1 VSDLVRRHGGLLLR
15 VVVSVL
21 LLGVVLAYVDV
32 AEMARTVRD
41 GEWAWFLVAVAVMS
55 AAAVVGA
62 LRWRVFLLGAEIPV
76 SRLRASRVFAAS
88 LVLNNVLPTSVG
100 GDALRAWL
108 VGRDTGRLLG
118 AATATIVD
126 KVTALLCLF
135 ALGWLLLAVDG
146 SSVPSSVVGVFAWVT
161 VGLVV
166 AVAAAALVA
175 AGVGPVLHR
184 VPERFAGA
192 VREIW
197 ATVRVWAGSGRLV
210 AAVTGLGLMYQVL
223 AVLALVAVAKTVGVE
238 LSFALAAVSAAIVL
252 VAMLV
257 PVSIGGLGVREGG
270 FVLLLGQ
277 ADVDGAQA
285 TLVSLLGAGAV
296 VLGSAA
302 VVGLAA
308 AIEALRARETEK
320 PTAQQERPAPGA

>member
-21 LLGVVLAYVDV
+21 LLGAVLAYVDV

-41 GEWAWFLVAVAVMS
+41 GEWAWFLVAVALMA

-62 LRWRVFLLGAEIPV
+62 LRWRVLLHGAAIPV
-76 SRLRASRVFAAS
+76 SRLRASRVFSAS

-108 VGRDTGRLLG
+108 VGRETGRLLG

-135 ALGWLLLAVDG
+135 ALGWLTLALDAG
-146 SSVPSSVVGVFAWVT
+146 SVPSSVVGVFAWVT
-161 VGLVV
+161 AGLVAAI
-166 AVAAAALVA
+166 AVAALVA
-175 AGVGPVLHR
+175 AGVRPVLHR
-184 VPERFAGA
+184 VPERLAGA
-192 VREIW
+192 VRETW
-197 ATVRVWAGSGRLV
+197 ATVRVWAGSARLV
-210 AAVTGLGLMYQVL
+210 ASVVGLGLVYQAL

-238 LSFALAAVSAAIVL
+238 LSFALAAISAAIVL

-270 FVLLLGQ
+270 FVLLLAQ
-277 ADVDGAQA
+277 ADVDGAPA

-308 AIEALRARETEK
+308 AAEAVRARATEK
-320 PTAQQERPAPGA
+320 PAAQQERPAPGA